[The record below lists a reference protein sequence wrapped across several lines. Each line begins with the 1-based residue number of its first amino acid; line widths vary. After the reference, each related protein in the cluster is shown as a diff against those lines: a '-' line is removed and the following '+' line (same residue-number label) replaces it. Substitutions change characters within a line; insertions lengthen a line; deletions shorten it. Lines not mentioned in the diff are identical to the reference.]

1 MNTTGYINWSKLN
14 SITSPTFVSIEETN
28 KEKKKGKPM
37 YDCFACVDGREID
50 EKKFDYVSGRV
61 NCIASQKRD
70 ALRLQFN
77 LDETSPKTGQEAI
90 DLIKAGTYQLKDE
103 KEVPYWANWTSY
115 IIWRAPDVK
124 PDNKGFALADKA
136 LDDKVNSVRD
146 IINTGD
152 TAAQLAA
159 INDLLAWTYTAPAAS

>member
-50 EKKFDYVSGRV
+50 EKKFDYVASRV
-61 NCIASQKRD
+61 STIANQKRND
-70 ALRLQFN
+70 LRKQFN
-77 LDETSPKTGQEAI
+77 LDETTPRTGQEAI
-90 DLIKAGTYQLKDE
+90 DAIKAGNFRLRDE
-103 KEVPYWANWTSY
+103 KEIPYWSGWASY
-115 IIWRAPDVK
+115 ITWQAPGVK
-124 PDNKGFALADKA
+124 PDNKGFNLASEA
-136 LDDKVNSVRD
+136 LDAKEAATRD

-152 TAAQLAA
+152 AAAQLAA